1 MLPFKNTFWRVL
13 CPLSLYSGGGLGW
26 GFLTRRRGRK
36 FFLPQM
42 SSNPH
47 PNPPPEHRERGQERK
62 TRRYCAI
69 LLSVTALLGLTAGC
83 TVHPNGEREERSLAK
98 DAGAPFVKPVAQR
111 PPATLPANP
120 NADDLVRVAL
130 LNNADLEQHYW
141 DWLSAIE
148 QIPQDGT
155 EPTNLTL
162 SIGAMITNGS
172 NSLRQTTASVG
183 NDPMADILL
192 PPKLSVAARR
202 ALDNARAADRRFQKA
217 KFDLRAKVLDAYF
230 DYTLT
235 AELIRLDE
243 SNLQLLQ
250 VTANT
255 TESLNQAGSAGQQ
268 DVLKAQND
276 LDLSRND
283 AATNCANL
291 ISQRAALNALLG
303 LQPQTPI
310 PVPDSLPLAR
320 SVSYADSQLLDF
332 AAQENP
338 ELAAIAD
345 QIRANKE
352 GIALA
357 RLQYLPDISANF
369 GTDLK
374 GITQT
379 LAASLTV
386 PFLRYE
392 AIHAAIEQAEA
403 NLRSTQ
409 AMRRQTLNDLQ
420 ARVVLDIVSLRDA
433 DRQIDLYEH
442 TLLPRAR
449 QMVVVG
455 RSAYESGHSSLLDLL
470 DGERSLIDMQ
480 RMIADLRISR
490 EKNLA
495 DLEAITTKKLAH

>member
-1 MLPFKNTFWRVL
+1 MLPFRNIV
-13 CPLSLYSGGGLGW
+13 
-26 GFLTRRRGRK
+26 
-36 FFLPQM
+36 
-42 SSNPH
+42 
-47 PNPPPEHRERGQERK
+47 
-62 TRRYCAI
+62 I
-69 LLSVTALLGLTAGC
+69 LAVVALIGLTAGC

-98 DAGAPFVKPVAQR
+98 DAGAPFVKPVTQR
-111 PPATLPANP
+111 PPTTLPANP
-120 NADDLVRVAL
+120 TADDLVRVAL
-130 LNNADLEQHYW
+130 FNNAELEQHYW

-192 PPKLSVAARR
+192 PPKLSAAARR
-202 ALDNARAADRRFQKA
+202 ALDNAKAADLRFQKA

-230 DYTLT
+230 DYALT

-250 VTANT
+250 VAANT
-255 TESLNQAGSAGQQ
+255 TESLSQAGSAGQQ
-268 DVLKAQND
+268 DVLKSQND

-283 AATNCANL
+283 AATNAATL
-291 ISQRAALNALLG
+291 VSQRAALNALLG
-303 LQPQTPI
+303 LNPDTTIPI
-310 PVPDSLPLAR
+310 PNALPDSRPMSCTDA
-320 SVSYADSQLLDF
+320 QLLDL
-332 AAQENP
+332 AAKDNP
-338 ELAAIAD
+338 ELAALAE

-352 GIALA
+352 GITLA
-357 RLQYLPDISANF
+357 RLQYLPDVSANF

-379 LAASLTV
+379 LVASLTV

-392 AIHAAIEQAEA
+392 AIHAAVEQAEA

-409 AMRRQTLNDLQ
+409 AMRRQTMNDLQ
-420 ARVVLDIVSLRDA
+420 GQVVLDIVSLRDA

-442 TLLPRAR
+442 ELLPRAR
-449 QMVVVG
+449 QMILIG
-455 RSAYESGHSSLLDLL
+455 RSEYESGHSSLLDLL
-470 DGERSLIDMQ
+470 DSERSLIDME
-480 RMIADLRISR
+480 RMIANLRISR
-490 EKNLA
+490 EKNLV
-495 DLEAITTKKLAH
+495 DLETITTHDLSKVAVP